1 MKLRTTSSPTPDRTS
16 FSTSAAPQDNKGAS
30 FFCDAVAVGVDCAK
44 PASSGKSVSASAAQY
59 FEIFIVGL
67 SIEVRCFHPAAC
79 CGPLRGQLHRPCHE
93 LVRLISSMLEE
104 KAWKG
109 GES

>member
-30 FFCDAVAVGVDCAK
+30 FFCDAGAVGVDCAK
-44 PASSGKSVSASAAQY
+44 LPSSGKSVNASAAQY

-67 SIEVRCFHPAAC
+67 SMGFVVFI
-79 CGPLRGQLHRPCHE
+79 LR
-93 LVRLISSMLEE
+93 LVVGR
-104 KAWKG
+104 
-109 GES
+109 